1 MNGVKKDLATNSH
14 EFTRKSRGFRSVFVF
29 LCVHSW
35 LFLLLF
41 FGAPSLVAQGTLE
54 LSGRVRIGTKVEK
67 VERKR
72 FYLFRGGLEANKSLL
87 DRIKAATY
95 TSLDCFY
102 CQAKASP
109 QFIAWLKAEDC
120 ESPYCRAISADD
132 VTKVPE
138 FQAAYQKG
146 LRQFRNRP
154 VIARDWLTTNLT
166 PALRDGFYK
175 QQKAS
180 TASILGTTKP
190 VQSSMTDSVSVVAIF
205 LDIPLQLAAGKT
217 TETFTV
223 SNVIPIEI
231 GGKGYIFNCEVDVG
245 ATKKVKLPQFQ
256 VNDAGKATS
265 KKCDVVVRDLA
276 ACDAG
281 VCAVK

>member
-1 MNGVKKDLATNSH
+1 VKKDLATNSH
-14 EFTRKSRGFRSVFVF
+14 EFTRKTHECGYVFVF
-29 LCVHSW
+29 LCVYSW
-35 LFLLLF
+35 LVF
-41 FGAPSLVAQGTLE
+41 FPLNVAAQGSLE
-54 LSGRVRIGTKVEK
+54 LSGRVKIGTKVEK

-72 FYLFRGGLEANKSLL
+72 FYLFRGGLEANKPMIE
-87 DRIKAATY
+87 RIKAAAY
-95 TSLDCFY
+95 TSRDCFY

-120 ESPYCRAISADD
+120 ESPYCRAISTED

-138 FQAAYQKG
+138 FQVAYQKG
-146 LRQFRNRP
+146 LKQFRNKP
-154 VIARDWLTTNLT
+154 DVARNWLTTDLT

-175 QQKAS
+175 QAKAS
-180 TASILGTTKP
+180 TMTILGTTKP

-205 LDIPLQLAAGKT
+205 LDIAIQPAAGKT
-217 TETFTV
+217 VETFTV
-223 SNVIPIEI
+223 SNLVPIEI
-231 GGKGYIFNCEVDVG
+231 GGKGYVFTCEVDIG
-245 ATKKVKLPQFQ
+245 AAKKVKLPQFQ
-256 VNDAGKATS
+256 VNDAGKAMS

>member
-1 MNGVKKDLATNSH
+1 MYSIRLI
-14 EFTRKSRGFRSVFVF
+14 
-29 LCVHSW
+29 
-35 LFLLLF
+35 LLVLILLPV
-41 FGAPSLVAQGTLE
+41 GAANLTAQGSLE
-54 LSGRVRIGTKVEK
+54 LSGRVKIGAKVEK

-72 FYLFRGGLEANKSLL
+72 FYLFRGGLEANKPLI

-95 TSLDCFY
+95 TSRDCFY

-120 ESPYCRAISADD
+120 ESPYCRAVTTED

-146 LRQFRNRP
+146 LKQFRNKP
-154 VIARDWLTTNLT
+154 DVARNWLTTNLT

-175 QQKAS
+175 QQKS
-180 TASILGTTKP
+180 SITSILGTTKA

-205 LDIPLQLAAGKT
+205 LDIAIQPSAGKT
-217 TETFTV
+217 VETFTV
-223 SNVIPIEI
+223 SNLVPIEI
-231 GGKGYIFNCEVDVG
+231 GGKGYVFICEVDVG
-245 ATKKVKLPQFQ
+245 ASKKVKLPQFQ

-281 VCAVK
+281 VCAAK